1 MAKLTLHEKATV
13 GKQAVLYL
21 KNCAAKLRRE
31 AEQFD
36 CKWPL
41 SIAKDMEVMSEYYLK
56 QLK

>member
-1 MAKLTLHEKATV
+1 MAKLTLHEKAGV
-13 GKQAVLYL
+13 GRQAALYL
-21 KNCAAKLRRE
+21 KSCAAKLRSE

-41 SIAKDMEVMSEYYLK
+41 SIAKDMEEMSEYYLK